1 MNSGNNSIVSETSSK
16 FNEESR
22 LKIDNLMNAFEEL
35 GWDNQKDLNQ
45 DEIRY
50 FLNNRTKDGQF
61 DPTLAQKLFSILDID
76 EQNRITGEEFIK
88 GYLQFEAD
96 LKKNNDEFNKKFNQ
110 EQNNYNNLEEQCRI
124 YKSEKLSPEGFCEN
138 AKITVEIT
146 DVMIQKQIEGI
157 NAIIIKVIYNDEIK
171 EKKLSINDPSNNNLI
186 VNEKFEFK
194 PTSRRDRFEFIMIK
208 LDENNNESEIGS
220 KKFPLDEITSQEE
233 YIVQITIPEIDD
245 EDQVAAY
252 INCKI
257 ILFWSDY
264 EYYEEKKKK
273 SEQKLRK
280 LNEAL
285 SKTNYYLQKIKE
297 VYGDL
302 NRNYDSGY
310 NNTYNLNNNNQN
322 TDINYSN
329 NINNIGD
336 KNNLNNNYNDMN
348 NYSNNI
354 NYEDNQSPSTK
365 YGLKGQKRG
374 IEGIIDSSV
383 DPQNVM
389 RIDSE
394 SNYNTEIIPFKQKNQ
409 ARLLGLCVIL
419 LGLIGSLK
427 RPDFP
432 NVLLGVFIVLSG
444 YIGIKRGIIN
454 SSKWFK
460 YILYADLL
468 LILYDFIWLC
478 THYEYIWIDSYTG
491 GKENFVGF
499 LSVISCGVNILIK
512 AFLAVLFLF
521 QNNEIKKM
529 LEEQNK
535 NNYYN

>member
-35 GWDNQKDLNQ
+35 GWDNQKELNQ

-535 NNYYN
+535 NNYFN